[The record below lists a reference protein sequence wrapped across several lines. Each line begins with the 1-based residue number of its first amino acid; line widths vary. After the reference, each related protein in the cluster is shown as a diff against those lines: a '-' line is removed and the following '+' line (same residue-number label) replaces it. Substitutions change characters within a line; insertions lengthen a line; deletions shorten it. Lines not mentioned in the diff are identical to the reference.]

1 MANYQF
7 EVRFS
12 LSDIVDVEADS
23 LAEAEDECRQVME
36 GYYPVAPA
44 GYSIPWDN
52 DEFDLISSDGE
63 DW

>member
-1 MANYQF
+1 MARYEF

-12 LSDIVDVEADS
+12 LSDMVDIDAES
-23 LAEAEDECRQVME
+23 LAEAEDECRRIMD
-36 GYYPVAPA
+36 GYQAISSD
-44 GYSIPWDN
+44 GWGIPWDN